1 MLETLARLED
11 SGAHA
16 ALKRIVLSPGLPASL
31 LPVALQSA
39 ARAGLV
45 LPAAFVAGF
54 LDHDD
59 PGVRTAAFDLA
70 SGAGVPASRLRE
82 GLSDREPSIRRGAA
96 MALARR
102 GDASGR
108 DMLTAELAA
117 APSDGIVEALGA
129 IGDDEAIVA
138 LGRCALR
145 HPDVAPVVIAVLRDL
160 GSRAPTGSPPAWK
173 RTPHGRTWGRRRDS
187 SCRRRGRERQRGRQ
201 GGARGRGHPQARWQ
215 AAASGRLRPRVMTK
229 AGRATG
235 GRGRAA
241 RHRGFIGPPLMARA
255 IACPTRSAAASMS
268 RSAR

>member
-160 GSRAPTGSPPAWK
+160 GEPRA
-173 RTPHGRTWGRRRDS
+173 D
-187 SCRRRGRERQRGRQ
+187 
-201 GGARGRGHPQARWQ
+201 
-215 AAASGRLRPRVMTK
+215 RL
-229 AGRATG
+229 
-235 GRGRAA
+235 AA
-241 RHRGFIGPPLMARA
+241 RLEADPARSNMGPAP
-255 IACPTRSAAASMS
+255 
-268 RSAR
+268 